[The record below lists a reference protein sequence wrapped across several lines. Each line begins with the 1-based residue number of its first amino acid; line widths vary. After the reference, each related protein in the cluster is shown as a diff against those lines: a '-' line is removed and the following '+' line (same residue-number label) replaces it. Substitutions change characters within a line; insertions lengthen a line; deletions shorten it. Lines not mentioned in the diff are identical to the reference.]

1 MKLLWQQQ
9 IPFLITKLFS
19 CFQVRMTR
27 VANKPNGRQIICNKE
42 FLIPNSDIRRNAL
55 QPGIRGGIGTV
66 VRGNNN
72 DNLFGA
78 RVLAIA
84 GLGAAPESL
93 STNPKTYLF
102 FGKNI
107 KLELEVKKRQSALPN
122 WSLAAKI
129 TINIRGRKRF
139 G

>member
-1 MKLLWQQQ
+1 
-9 IPFLITKLFS
+9 
-19 CFQVRMTR
+19 
-27 VANKPNGRQIICNKE
+27 
-42 FLIPNSDIRRNAL
+42 L

-78 RVLAIA
+78 QVLAIA
-84 GLGAAPESL
+84 GLGAASESL

-107 KLELEVKKRQSALPN
+107 KLECSVRWFKYCAHFCTECKVSK
-122 WSLAAKI
+122 
-129 TINIRGRKRF
+129 
-139 G
+139 